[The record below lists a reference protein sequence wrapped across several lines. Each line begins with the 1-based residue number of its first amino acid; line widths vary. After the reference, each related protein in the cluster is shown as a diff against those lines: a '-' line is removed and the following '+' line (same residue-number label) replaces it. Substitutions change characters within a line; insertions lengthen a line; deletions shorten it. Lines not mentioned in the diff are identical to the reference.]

1 MIITRTPYRVSFFG
15 GGTDYPVWFNNHGGA
30 VLTTAISHYC
40 YISGR
45 ILPPFFNHKHRIVW
59 SEIEQIDEFTEIH
72 HPGVRE
78 ALRWMDI
85 KYGIEIHHH
94 GDLPARSGLGSS
106 SSFAVGLLNMLYT
119 LEDKEITKKGLAE
132 AAIHLEQTLLRESV
146 GVQDQIATAYGGF
159 NKIEINQDGSFDVIP
174 IKIDRKR
181 QEELQTKI
189 LMFYTG
195 VSRTASDIAKE
206 KIKALPKK
214 SAELHEMRSLVDD
227 AIEILLSKQNLDAF
241 GQLLN
246 ETWHLKKGL
255 SKQISPG
262 YVDEIYNK
270 AIKAGALGGKLL
282 GAGGG
287 GFMIF
292 YVPQEKQQSV
302 LEALVDLLLVPF
314 IIEDNGT
321 EVLLK
326 QDHSYSQTSKT
337 RDKKFFK
344 ANLK

>member
-59 SEIEQIDEFTEIH
+59 SEIESINEFDEIN
-72 HPGVRE
+72 HPAVRE

-119 LEDKEITKKGLAE
+119 LEDRKTTKKDLAQ
-132 AAIHLEQTLLRESV
+132 AAIHLEQTLLKESV

-159 NKIEINQDGSFDVIP
+159 NKIEINQDGSYRVLP
-174 IKIDRKR
+174 VKIDRER
-181 QEELQTKI
+181 QEELQSKI

-195 VSRTASDIAKE
+195 VSRTASDIAKAQ
-206 KIKALPKK
+206 IKAIPKK
-214 SAELHEMRSLVDD
+214 ATELHEMRSQVDA
-227 AIEILLSKQNLDAF
+227 AIEILSSKHNIDDF
-241 GQLLN
+241 GRLLN
-246 ETWHLKKGL
+246 ESWCLKRQL
-255 SKQISPG
+255 TKQISPG
-262 YVDEIYNK
+262 YVDELYER

-292 YVPQEKQQSV
+292 YVTQEKKQLV
-302 LEALVDLLLVPF
+302 LEALKDLLLVPF
-314 IIEDNGT
+314 SIENTGT
-321 EVLLK
+321 QVLFN
-326 QDHSYSQTSKT
+326 QAQAYSKT
-337 RDKKFFK
+337 SQSSEKKFFK
-344 ANLK
+344 ANLE